1 MKFRA
6 LIGGLLLATLLVAPT
21 QAADIFAN
29 QPPSASTYS
38 PAINGAAIVTSDSV
52 PLTQPTRMIY
62 VGGAG
67 DVTVI
72 LVGDTV
78 AITFK
83 AVPVGTWLNV
93 RAATV
98 KATGTTATN
107 LLALW

>member
-1 MKFRA
+1 MKKIVA
-6 LIGGLLLATLLVAPT
+6 LALLALAIAPAE
-21 QAADIFAN
+21 AADKFAN
-29 QPPSASTYS
+29 QPPQLSS
-38 PAINGAAIVTSDSV
+38 PAVNGAAVTPSDAT
-52 PLTQPTRMIY
+52 PLTQPARALY

-72 LVGDTV
+72 LVGDTA

-83 AVPVGTWLNV
+83 AVPLGTTLWI